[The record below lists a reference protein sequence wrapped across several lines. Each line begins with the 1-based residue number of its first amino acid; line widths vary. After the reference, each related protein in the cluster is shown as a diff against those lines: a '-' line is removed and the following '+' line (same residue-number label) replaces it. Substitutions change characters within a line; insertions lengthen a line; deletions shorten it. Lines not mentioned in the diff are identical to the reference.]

1 MNRVC
6 ADINI
11 IMLLL
16 LCFAYYEGAFFMT
29 PGFITLPFPRT
40 KNKRKKLITYHG
52 HDLIKGN
59 TNQNVFISL
68 FTIHYHLS
76 HGKCNNSANFVP
88 SSLVF
93 TSL

>member
-6 ADINI
+6 AGI
-11 IMLLL
+11 LLL
-16 LCFAYYEGAFFMT
+16 CCCYLCFAYYEGAFYDR
-29 PGFITLPFPRT
+29 FITLPFPRT
-40 KNKRKKLITYHG
+40 KNQRKKLITYYHG

-59 TNQNVFISL
+59 TNQIVFISL

-76 HGKCNNSANFVP
+76 HGKYNNSANFVP
-88 SSLVF
+88 SSLFF